1 MILQFIYEAS
11 YSFSTEDFTAFEFP
25 STPTFFS
32 AFFYTVLPDGLIL
45 YNGMK
50 LFLAFFETFSMT
62 SVFTRY
68 LLTYLQKNSCC
79 NRLKNWR
86 NISWKR
92 NGIEMIN
99 APSNKILPLSSTPPS
114 PEEIRIAFTMW
125 WNSFQYMKNSQ
136 IWPVL
141 LANFLTLMGG
151 YRSYSGWQIFEMT
164 IIRKETLM
172 QKEWHKVFFWKKYF
186 CLNVTPISFIT
197 SVRS

>member
-11 YSFSTEDFTAFEFP
+11 YSFSTEDFTAFELP
-25 STPTFFS
+25 WTPTFFS

-50 LFLAFFETFSMT
+50 LFLAFFKTFCIP

-68 LLTYLQKNSCC
+68 YTKNSCC

-141 LANFLTLMGG
+141 PANFLTLTLMGG
-151 YRSYSGWQIFEMT
+151 YRSYSGWQIFEMA
-164 IIRKETLM
+164 IILK
-172 QKEWHKVFFWKKYF
+172 
-186 CLNVTPISFIT
+186 
-197 SVRS
+197 